1 MAFSI
6 RSFFGKEKSP
16 EGMGPS
22 GAAYG
27 SLPTPQGP
35 SPVHGLPP
43 APGNSPFAG
52 SPLFRA
58 AAGPAQPAGQ
68 GQAVGS
74 PFSPFSVAPAGGGG
88 GLTVEDILP
97 MLPRDVAKDPQLP
110 PGQPL
115 QISE

>member
-16 EGMGPS
+16 DGTGPS
-22 GAAYG
+22 GGAF

-35 SPVHGLPP
+35 APVHGLPP
-43 APGNSPFAG
+43 GPGSSPFAG

-58 AAGPAQPAGQ
+58 TSGPAQPAGQ
-68 GQAVGS
+68 GQPVAS
-74 PFSPFSVAPAGGGG
+74 PFSPFSVAPGGGG

-97 MLPRDVAKDPQLP
+97 LLPREVAKDPQLP

-115 QISE
+115 QISDE